1 MDVLGLMIFGG
12 LILLTIAAGISILY
26 DHYKK
31 KKDLPN

>member
-12 LILLTIAAGISILY
+12 LILLTIAAGISMLY
-26 DHYKK
+26 DKYKK